1 MGQRKQS
8 QITLSIK
15 TGDALKFRAD
25 VLALKYAQAFYGV
38 DGAVAKLL
46 STEYEDLT
54 SLLPKV
60 SGFRLLPAKGV
71 VKADAVLFVGVN
83 SLRYFGYQEIREFGR
98 KVLVSLAG
106 AAPETRHLCL
116 TIHGPGYG
124 LDEIEA
130 FESEVAGLLDAIK
143 SEDFPEKL
151 QRITI
156 IERNAARATRLRE
169 VLARLLPSGIVE
181 VIKGGKIKELGE
193 KANERLRSV
202 GHASENKQHIFVAM
216 PFAEEMDD
224 IFHYGIQGA
233 VNAAGF
239 LCERA
244 DLSTFT
250 GDVIEWVKKRIA
262 SSTLVIADLSNANP
276 NVYLEVGFAWGCGRP
291 TVLLCRDATELK
303 FDVKSQR
310 CLVYKKIKDLEE
322 SLGKE
327 LEGLRNNLTG

>member
-1 MGQRKQS
+1 MSQRKQS
-8 QITLSIK
+8 QIILSIEA
-15 TGDALKFRAD
+15 GDALKFQAD

-38 DGAVAKLL
+38 DEAVAQRL
-46 STEYEDLT
+46 SIEDDDLAL
-54 SLLPKV
+54 SLPRVYSFCLFPSKKAI
-60 SGFRLLPAKGV
+60 SAK
-71 VKADAVLFVGVN
+71 AVLFVSVP
-83 SLRYFGYQEIREFGR
+83 SLDQFGYQEIREFGR
-98 KVLVSLAG
+98 KVLISLAG
-106 AAPETRHLCL
+106 AAPEIRHLCL
-116 TIHGPGYG
+116 TINGPGYG

-130 FESEVAGLLDAIK
+130 FESEVAGILDAIK
-143 SEDFPEKL
+143 SGDFPQEL

-156 IERNAARATRLRE
+156 IERNAARASRLSE
-169 VLARLLPSGIVE
+169 VLARLLPSGLVE
-181 VIKGGKIKELGE
+181 VGKGGEIKELGE
-193 KANERLRSV
+193 KANERLQSV
-202 GHASENKQHIFVAM
+202 GYDSENKQHVFVAM

-233 VNAAGF
+233 VKAAGF

-291 TVLLCRDATELK
+291 TVLLCRDSAELK
-303 FDVKSQR
+303 FDVRSQR

-322 SLGKE
+322 SLRKE
-327 LEGLRNNLTG
+327 LEGLRNNLAG